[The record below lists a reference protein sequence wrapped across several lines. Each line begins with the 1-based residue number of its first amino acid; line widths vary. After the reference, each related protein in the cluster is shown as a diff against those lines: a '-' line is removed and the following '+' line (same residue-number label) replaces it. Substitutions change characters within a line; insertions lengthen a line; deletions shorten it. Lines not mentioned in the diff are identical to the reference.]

1 MLNRTFR
8 QTLAPF
14 TCIRYLKTIY
24 FFVIRFIGFVLFSPV
39 WPIVHSYPAVTTVTE
54 NASFQN
60 AFQSADFWLLLILVY
75 VWTDENG
82 GFRILYHDVIHH
94 IPRELCMLS
103 KGVLSYFHRFL
114 NWVDGRKLWIR
125 YMWKRIFRGAGIK
138 FPFSKIPSFFFY
150 QNIFYKIIEAE
161 TCKILRLF

>member
-1 MLNRTFR
+1 MVKGTISGN
-8 QTLAPF
+8 TLAPF
-14 TCIRYLKTIY
+14 TRIRYLKTSY
-24 FFVIRFIGFVLFSPV
+24 FFCYSIYWFCFVFSGLAYLSLV
-39 WPIVHSYPAVTTVTE
+39 SGDNSNRKSIFSKCL
-54 NASFQN
+54 QGG
-60 AFQSADFWLLLILVY
+60 DFWLRLILVY

-94 IPRELCMLS
+94 IPRELCMLR

-114 NWVDGRKLWIR
+114 NCVDGRKLWIC
-125 YMWKRIFRGAGIK
+125 YVWKRIFQGAGIK
-138 FPFSKIPSFFFY
+138 FPFSKTHSFFFY